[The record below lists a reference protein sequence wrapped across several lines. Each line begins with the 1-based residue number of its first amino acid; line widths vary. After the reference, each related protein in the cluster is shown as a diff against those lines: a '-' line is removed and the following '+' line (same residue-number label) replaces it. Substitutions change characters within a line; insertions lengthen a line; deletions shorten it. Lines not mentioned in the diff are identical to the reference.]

1 MATKML
7 GCRLTEEWY
16 ARAEALFERSGEQ
29 YMSDWLRPIVQAG
42 IVDAEARALATESK
56 DGDAPL
62 DVQLAAALAQVE
74 GLEALVGSQRERLT
88 ESQAHILD
96 LKSENEGLHRHL
108 DASNTNIERITLMLP
123 AAGETSS
130 GRKPWWK
137 FWGTSPPNREDDLR
151 VIQ

>member
-16 ARAEALFERSGEQ
+16 ARAEALFNQSGEQ

-42 IVDAEARALATESK
+42 IVDAEGRALAAETS
-56 DGDAPL
+56 DSNAPL
-62 DVQLAAALAQVE
+62 DVQLAAALAHIE
-74 GLEALVGSQRERLT
+74 GLEALATSQRDRLT

-123 AAGETSS
+123 AAGETSN

-137 FWGTSPPNREDDLR
+137 FWGGAPPREENLP

>member
-16 ARAEALFERSGEQ
+16 RRAEALFEKSGEQ

-42 IVDAEARALATESK
+42 IIDAEARELATEGDNS
-56 DGDAPL
+56 DAPL
-62 DVQLAAALAQVE
+62 DVQLAAALAQID
-74 GLEALVGSQRERLT
+74 GLEALAVSQRERLA

-96 LKSENEGLHRHL
+96 LKNENEGLHRHL
-108 DASNTNIERITLMLP
+108 DASNASIERITLMLP
-123 AAGETSS
+123 AVGETSN

-137 FWGTSPPNREDDLR
+137 FWGGSVSSEQDLS